1 MNSESNESTLLQ
13 QVRVINPIAGADR
26 IADVLISE
34 GKIKAVDFNI
44 AEFSQ
49 DTTIINGQ
57 GLVLGP
63 GLVDLYS
70 HSGEPGYEY
79 RETFSTFITAAAAGG
94 FTRIGILP
102 DTDPPL
108 DNLGTLLSLHQQKQ
122 KLSKTIKQLPHLE
135 FWGAITMEIEGKRMA
150 QLAELAPVIVGFA
163 DGYPIKNLSLLRQ
176 VLEYLKP
183 LGKPVALAVSN
194 CELKGNGVVREGV
207 ASIRYGLSGNP
218 GFSETVAL
226 SAVLEIVDAIGIPVH
241 IMRVSTSRGVELIA
255 NAKQRGVPVTASTTW
270 MHLLFN
276 TNDLSNYD
284 PNLRLEP
291 PLGNEND
298 MLALIEGVKQGMI
311 DAIAVDHT
319 PYTYEEKTQA
329 FAEASPGVIGLEL
342 ALPLLWQRFVA
353 SGEWSAVKLWQ
364 ALSTRPQLCLGQQPT
379 SCLPGH
385 KAELTLFD
393 PQKTWIVEKSN
404 LESKSANTPWWGK
417 EITGRAVQIWT
428 DRD

>member
-1 MNSESNESTLLQ
+1 MNSASTILLQ
-13 QVRVINPIAGADR
+13 QVRVIDPVAGADR

-49 DTTIINGQ
+49 NTTIINGQ

-63 GLVDLYS
+63 GLIDLYS
-70 HSGEPGYEY
+70 HSGEPGHEY
-79 RETFSTFITAAAAGG
+79 RETFFTFISAAAAGG

-102 DTDPPL
+102 DTEPPL
-108 DNLGTLLSLHQQKQ
+108 DNLGSLLSLHQQKQ

-135 FWGAITMEIEGKRMA
+135 FWGAFTMGIEGKQMT

-163 DGYPIKNLSLLRQ
+163 DGYPIKNLNLLRQ

-183 LGKPVALAVSN
+183 LGKPVALAVTN
-194 CELKGNGVVREGV
+194 CELKGNGVAREGL

-226 SAVLEIVDAIGIPVH
+226 SEVLEIVDAIGTPVH

-298 MLALIEGVKQGMI
+298 MLALIEGVKQGTI

-319 PYTYEEKTQA
+319 PYTYEEKMQA
-329 FAEASPGVIGLEL
+329 FAEAPPGVIGLEL
-342 ALPLLWQRFVA
+342 ALPVLWQRFVA
-353 SGEWSAVKLWQ
+353 SGEWSAVELWQ
-364 ALSTRPQLCLGQQPT
+364 ALSARPQLCLGQQLT
-379 SCLPGH
+379 SCLPGNP
-385 KAELTLFD
+385 AELTLFD
-393 PQKTWIVEKSN
+393 PQKTWIVQRSN
-404 LESKSANTPWWGK
+404 LKSKSINTPWLGK
-417 EITGRAVQIWT
+417 EITGRVVQIWLGCH
-428 DRD
+428 

>member
-1 MNSESNESTLLQ
+1 MNSASTILLQ
-13 QVRVINPIAGADR
+13 QVRVIDPVAGADR

-49 DTTIINGQ
+49 NTTIINGQ

-63 GLVDLYS
+63 GLIDLYS
-70 HSGEPGYEY
+70 HSGEPGHEY
-79 RETFSTFITAAAAGG
+79 RETFFTFISAAAAGG

-102 DTDPPL
+102 DTEPPL
-108 DNLGTLLSLHQQKQ
+108 DNLGSLLSLHQQKQ

-135 FWGAITMEIEGKRMA
+135 FWGAFTMGIEGKQMT

-163 DGYPIKNLSLLRQ
+163 DGYPIKNLNLLRQ

-183 LGKPVALAVSN
+183 LGKPVALVVTN
-194 CELKGNGVVREGV
+194 CELKGNGVAREGL

-226 SAVLEIVDAIGIPVH
+226 SEVLEIVDAIGTPVH

-298 MLALIEGVKQGMI
+298 MLALIEGVKQGTI

-319 PYTYEEKTQA
+319 PYTYEEKMQA
-329 FAEASPGVIGLEL
+329 FAEAPPGVIGLEL
-342 ALPLLWQRFVA
+342 ALPVLWQRFVA
-353 SGEWSAVKLWQ
+353 SGEWSAVELWQ
-364 ALSTRPQLCLGQQPT
+364 ALSARPQLCLGQQPT
-379 SCLPGH
+379 SCLPGNP
-385 KAELTLFD
+385 AELTLFD
-393 PQKTWIVEKSN
+393 PQKTWIVERSN
-404 LESKSANTPWWGK
+404 LKSKSINTPWLGK
-417 EITGRAVQIWT
+417 EITGRVVQIWLGC
-428 DRD
+428 R